1 MNNLDE
7 MIKLVNSIPMLYVF
21 ATASR
26 LAPNT
31 AAENVLTD
39 SRNDIDVIESYD
51 LIPIHKS
58 GTKQS
63 IKYDDDYLKSASG
76 NFTCICP
83 FHNDATEGS
92 LVITSNLGIKN
103 IWKCFACGA
112 GSDAINFEM
121 NFFNL
126 KFKDAVFHLAY
137 RMGFIDEQSMKS
149 KTSNGIDVKAVKKH
163 QSSVKKHVE
172 MDLADED
179 VISNV
184 YKAMQKL
191 YPLTEGHK
199 KHLKSVRGLSENDFW
214 QYFSFPARNTNV
226 AREIYELIVNEQSK
240 RVFSRKLDELSEDEA
255 QSITHSDGMLRL
267 KNQLHLVP
275 GFYKNARTGKVE
287 WLFKNGLAL
296 LAIDDLGF
304 VRGIQVQKMDNN
316 AKGPKYVWW
325 SSQVKLGE
333 PGFEGGSTAGSPGG
347 VIFPK
352 DPYHVHGQTSRDD
365 APIVITEGK
374 YKAEALARQGRIAI
388 YVSGVSTWKN
398 IIPMIE
404 RLKGHRE
411 KIYVAFDADSL
422 GNTAVKSQLEALCL
436 QLKEI
441 KLTPILLLWSK
452 ALGKGFDDL
461 LLNKGFVNYKYFM
474 KAMRFDD
481 FEVIYS
487 TESQKLLNTK
497 GVDAV
502 SKLPDDEKVL
512 FGKVLQMKLES
523 ALNLPTVLK

>member
-1 MNNLDE
+1 MNNLDN
-7 MIKLVNSIPMLYVF
+7 MIKLVNSVPMLYVF

-26 LAPNT
+26 VAPNT
-31 AAENVLTD
+31 MAEKLLTD
-39 SRNDIDVIESYD
+39 AQNNVDVIESYD

-63 IKYDDDYLKSASG
+63 VKYDADYLKSVSG

-83 FHNDATEGS
+83 FHNDSTEGS
-92 LVITSNLGIKN
+92 LVITSNLGSKN

-112 GSDAINFEM
+112 GNDAISFEM

-149 KTSNGIDVKAVKKH
+149 QSQDGIDVKAVKKH
-163 QSSVKKHVE
+163 QSVAKKHVE
-172 MDLADED
+172 MVLADED

-184 YKAMQKL
+184 YKAMQQL

-199 KHLKSVRGLSENDFW
+199 NHLKSARGLHETDFW
-214 QYFSFPARNTNV
+214 QYFSFPTRDTNV
-226 AREIYELIVNEQSK
+226 AREVYELIVNEQSK
-240 RVFSRKLDELSEDEA
+240 RVFSRDFDDLSEDEA
-255 QSITHSDGMLRL
+255 RSITHSDGMLRL
-267 KNQLHLVP
+267 KNQMHLVP
-275 GFYKNARTGKVE
+275 GFYKNTRTGKVE

-304 VRGIQVQKMDNN
+304 VRGIQVQKMDSN

-325 SSQVKLGE
+325 SSQAKLGE

-352 DPYHVHGQTSRDD
+352 DPYHVHGQTSREDS
-365 APIVITEGK
+365 PIVITEGK

-404 RLKGHRE
+404 RLKGNRE

-441 KLTPILLLWSK
+441 GLVPILLLWSK

-461 LLNKGFVNYKYFM
+461 LLNKGFVNYKYFI
-474 KAMRFDD
+474 KARRFDD
-481 FEVIYS
+481 FEVIY
-487 TESQKLLNTK
+487 EAEVQKILEK
-497 GVDAV
+497 AGVDAV
-502 SKLPDDEKVL
+502 SKLPDKEKTL

-523 ALNLPTVLK
+523 ALDLPTVLK